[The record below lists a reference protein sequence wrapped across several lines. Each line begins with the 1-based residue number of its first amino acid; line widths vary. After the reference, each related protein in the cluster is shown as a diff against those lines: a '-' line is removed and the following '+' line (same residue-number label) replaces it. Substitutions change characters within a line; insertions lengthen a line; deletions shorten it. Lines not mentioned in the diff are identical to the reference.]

1 MKKSKLIS
9 FFLIFYVINTFS
21 QGKSIDSLYVK
32 YFNNEREIPY
42 LHLNKT
48 SFFEGEEVWFKA
60 YVLNMNNQKLHKKT
74 KNLYCTMYNE
84 KGEIKDN
91 KLLHVIDGMAYG
103 SFKIDS
109 TFTGENYFLRASTN
123 YMKNFKE
130 DESFVQK
137 IQIVNNKEKITSIQA
152 EKNSYDL
159 QILPEGGHLLANSL
173 NCLGIILKDRNG
185 NVPDTKKGEIVD
197 GRGKVVKE
205 FTFNQFGLSKISL
218 VLESDKEYEARVYLD
233 NGELITSLLP
243 KKELKGVSLAFED
256 ISSNMTKFTV
266 NTNLETIKDLAGKK
280 YYLLIHN
287 TNAYL
292 KREVNFKL
300 DATSY
305 TFYFNK
311 KLFTKGTNIATLF
324 TDDYQPI
331 GERVFFNYKESLFN
345 TVNLS
350 VTEVSADAVT
360 VNVKSKEDVG
370 TYFLSASVLPQ
381 ETKTNNSEHDIYSKF
396 LLAPYIN
403 GNVKNS
409 EYFFKDVDRKKL
421 QELDLVLLTQGWSK
435 YNWYNIFNTPPVDV
449 HEFESGITVKG
460 TLNMDHLGVNV
471 SDIFLTTDTGNVFTS
486 SVKDNQFEFKNL
498 FVKDTSSIRVSY
510 NNKRGIL
517 KQPKAYLRFIPSTNS
532 STRLNIEKVK
542 SKEFISV
549 EDEVKI
555 PTMIGKDELLNEVE
569 VKGKRKFTNNPILFG
584 LRDSYKMEDYKS
596 WEGRMLFELIRTKG
610 YRLIENPFGEIKF
623 ESRRYNQLK
632 LNGAPP
638 KQLKAPKGNES
649 LGGNGKKDS
658 DMPTKAP
665 SLEEEPGLITAV
677 MKPTQARIFV
687 DRIEVTQD
695 FAALALLRLSLLRE
709 YDEIFI
715 SNSPISQEIHL
726 FTKKDKFIGK
736 KNYLEYKLPLAFSV
750 EKEYYQPKYVATESK
765 AFREYGALHWEPNIT
780 LNKEEREYTLTFPRL
795 HQESIRVSIQGIT
808 ENGALITT
816 EKILT
821 IDNK

>member
-1 MKKSKLIS
+1 MKYSKLLL
-9 FFLIFYVINTFS
+9 FFSIFYLTVSFS
-21 QGKSIDSLYVK
+21 QEKSIDSLYVK

-60 YVLNMNNQKLHKKT
+60 YVLNMNTQKLHQKT
-74 KNLYCTMYNE
+74 KNLYCTIYNE

-91 KLLHVIDGMAYG
+91 KLLHVADGMAHG

-123 YMKNFKE
+123 YMRNFEE

-137 IQIVNNKEKITSIQA
+137 IQIINNKKETNSTQV
-152 EKNSYDL
+152 EKNNYDL
-159 QILPEGGHLLANSL
+159 QVLPEGGHLLANSL
-173 NCLGIILKDRNG
+173 NSLGIIIKDKNG
-185 NVPDTKKGEIVD
+185 NVPEIKKGEIID
-197 GRGKVVKE
+197 SKGRLVEE
-205 FTFNQFGLSKISL
+205 FTFNQFGLAKAEL
-218 VLESDKEYEARVYLD
+218 VIEQGKEYEAKVILE
-233 NGELITSLLP
+233 NQEEITTLLP
-243 KKELKGVSLAFED
+243 KKELKGVTLSFED
-256 ISSNMTKFTV
+256 ISSNMTRFTV
-266 NTNLETIKDLAGKK
+266 NTNAETINDLVGKK
-280 YYLLIHN
+280 YHLLIHN
-287 TNAYL
+287 TNSYL
-292 KREVNFKL
+292 KREVVFTS

-305 TFYFNK
+305 FLYINK
-311 KLFTKGTNIATLF
+311 KLFSKGTNIVTLF
-324 TDDYQPI
+324 TDEHKPI
-331 GERVFFNYKESLFN
+331 AERVFFNYKKSLFD
-345 TVNLS
+345 TVDLN

-370 TYFLSASVLPQ
+370 SYFLSASVLPE
-381 ETKTNNSEHDIYSKF
+381 ETKANNSEHNIYSKF

-435 YNWYNIFNTPPVDV
+435 YNWYNIFNTPPADL
-449 HEFESGITVKG
+449 HEFEAGITVKG

-471 SDIFLTTDTGNVFTS
+471 SDVFLTTDSGDVYTS
-486 SVKDNQFEFKNL
+486 SVENNQFEFKNL
-498 FVKDTSSIRVSY
+498 FVKDASKIRVSY
-510 NNKRGIL
+510 NNNGVL
-517 KQPKAYLRFIPSTNS
+517 KQPKGYLRFVPAINNS
-532 STRLNIEKVK
+532 KKLQVNNIRPTGTTNIEDNVT
-542 SKEFISV
+542 
-549 EDEVKI
+549 I
-555 PTMIGKDELLNEVE
+555 PNMVGKDELLDEVM
-569 VKGKRKFTNNPILFG
+569 VKGKRKFKNNPILFG
-584 LRDSYKMEDYKS
+584 LKDAYKMDDYKS
-596 WEGRMLFELIRTKG
+596 WGGRLLFELIKTKG
-610 YRLIENPFGEIKF
+610 YNLSENYYGEIKF
-623 ESRRYNQLK
+623 ISRRNSQFM
-632 LNGAPP
+632 LNITPDP
-638 KQLKAPKGNES
+638 ILLQVPTGNEIF
-649 LGGNGKKDS
+649 GGNGGS
-658 DMPTKAP
+658 NMPPIVWNQQVGVGVMTRGIAP
-665 SLEEEPGLITAV
+665 AS
-677 MKPTQARIFV
+677 ARIFLNGS
-687 DRIEVTQD
+687 EVTLD
-695 FAALALLRLSLLRE
+695 FSTLSLLRSSLLQE

-780 LNKEEREYTLTFPRL
+780 LGKGEREHTLTFPRL

-821 IDNK
+821 IDK